1 MACAVLADVLHGGG
15 QGGTYQYDQKLK
27 LSSKA
32 TDGMVGAP
40 WLAEEKLDENT
51 TLPCLDSFRRRKPEV
66 EHAHA
71 FLQAYT
77 LTSAVKG
84 EELFGSSSLHTA
96 MDATAWT
103 RR

>member
-1 MACAVLADVLHGGG
+1 MAYAVLADVLHGGG
-15 QGGTYQYDQKLK
+15 QGGTYQDDQKLK

-51 TLPCLDSFRRRKPEV
+51 TLPHLDSFRRRKPEV
-66 EHAHA
+66 ENARGFFAGVHD
-71 FLQAYT
+71 
-77 LTSAVKG
+77 K
-84 EELFGSSSLHTA
+84 LFGSSSLHIA
-96 MDATAWT
+96 MNATAWT